1 MESEIRALVS
11 DTRARVASAASRD
24 EVEAVGREM
33 LGRKGRLTA
42 FLRSLGDL
50 SAEER
55 PRVGKLVNEARD
67 AIQSVIDEAVAARAK
82 ESAAPKVDVTLPG
95 RLQRAGVAHPL
106 TRALDEIAG
115 IFIGMGFALVEGPEI
130 EDDWH
135 NYAALNIPDNHPARN
150 ECFRFDDRWLLR
162 TETSAVQIRTM
173 EGQEPPVRI
182 ICPGRCYRPDEVD
195 ATHMH
200 TFHQIEGLMV
210 DEGIS
215 MADLKGVLALYGRR
229 AFGEHVKMRFRPDYF
244 PFVEPGAEV
253 AYTCHECA
261 GAGCALCKQTGWI
274 EVGGAGMVH
283 PNVLRNVGYDPERY
297 TGFAFGLGIERMAML
312 SHKIDD
318 IRLFLENDARFLRQF
333 V

>member
-1 MESEIRALVS
+1 MERDIEALVE
-11 DTRARVASAASRD
+11 DARARIASASSRD
-24 EVEAVGREM
+24 EVQLVAREM
-33 LGRKGRLTA
+33 LGRKGGLTA
-42 FLRSLGDL
+42 LLRGLGGL

-67 AIQSVIDEAVAARAK
+67 AIQALIDEGLAAKAGQTAG
-82 ESAAPKVDVTLPG
+82 SKVDVALPG
-95 RLQRAGVAHPL
+95 RLHRPGVAHPL
-106 TRALDEIAG
+106 TRALEEIAG
-115 IFIGMGFALVEGPEI
+115 IFIGMGFTLVEGPEI

-135 NYAALNIPDNHPARN
+135 NYTALNIPDDHPARN
-150 ECFRFDDRWLLR
+150 ECFRFSDRWLLR

-173 EGQEPPVRI
+173 ERQPPPVRI

-195 ATHMH
+195 STHMH

-253 AYTCHECA
+253 SYTCHECA
-261 GAGCALCKQTGWI
+261 GEGCALCKQTGWI

-297 TGFAFGLGIERMAML
+297 TGFAFGLGLERMAML